1 MTADVT
7 IVGGG
12 PNGLLLAC
20 ELQLAGVRP
29 VLLERLHARSEAPRA
44 NGLVGRVV
52 QVLELRGLYERLAG
66 RAGPAQ
72 PLPFYQFSGLP
83 LDLRDLRENPLHV
96 LQVPQA
102 RIEEVLEERARELGV
117 EIRRGHE
124 LIALHQDDDGVALDT
139 RGPQGAH
146 RMRTRYLV
154 GADGGHSTVR
164 KQAGIAFPGTTDD
177 SFASR
182 AGHAVIPDTPL
193 DPATGELALPE
204 LGMRLRPYAHNRLP
218 NGVLTFAVMPPGSGV
233 HLVATFEWDQLP
245 VDDSTPMTF
254 DELRASVRRV
264 LGADLP
270 MSPPTTPGPHLLR
283 RLTGINSRQAD
294 AYRAD
299 RVLLLGDAAHVHSA
313 VGGPGLNLGMQDA
326 INLGWKLAAQIHGW
340 APSGLLDTY
349 ESERAPL
356 SQRVLMHTRAQMAL
370 MRPGGDITATR
381 DLLAELLGDKNNR
394 ARIAALL
401 AGTDVQYDMGYDNGH
416 PLVGRWLPDLRSH
429 LTSSW
434 TQIAERLRAAR
445 PVLVDLTANTTM
457 AEAANGWTDRVDM
470 ISAPSA
476 DRSLPASAILVRPD
490 GYLAWATDDDTSG
503 QSTRHHLHKALTTW
517 FGAAS

>member
-20 ELQLAGVRP
+20 ELRLAGVRP
-29 VLLERLHARSEAPRA
+29 LLLERLHARSETPRA

-52 QVLELRGLYERLAG
+52 QALELRGLYEPLTG
-66 RAGPAQ
+66 RSGPAQ

-83 LDLRDLRENPLHV
+83 LDLRDLPDNPLHA

-102 RIEEVLEERARELGV
+102 RIEQVLEERARELGV

-124 LIALHQDDDGVALDT
+124 LTALRQDDDAVTLDI
-139 RGPQGAH
+139 RAPQGAY
-146 RMRTRYLV
+146 RVRTRYLV

-182 AGHAVIPDTPL
+182 AGHTVIPDALL
-193 DPATGELALPE
+193 DPATGELVLPE
-204 LGMRLRPYAHNRLP
+204 PGMRLRPYAHNRLP
-218 NGVLTFAVMPPGSGV
+218 NGVLTFAMMQPGSGI
-233 HLVATFEWDQLP
+233 HLVATFEWDQPP

-254 DELRASVRRV
+254 DELRASARRV
-264 LGADLP
+264 LGTDLP
-270 MSPPTTPGPHLLR
+270 LTPPTTPGPHLLR
-283 RLTGINSRQAD
+283 RVTSINSRQAD
-294 AYRAD
+294 TYRAG

-340 APSGLLDTY
+340 APPGLLDTY
-349 ESERAPL
+349 HSERAAV
-356 SQRVLMHTRAQMAL
+356 SRRVLMQTRAQMAL
-370 MRPGGDITATR
+370 MRPAADITAAR
-381 DLLAELLGDKNNR
+381 DLLAELLDDPRNR

-401 AGTDVQYDMGYDNGH
+401 SGTDIRYDMGRATGH
-416 PLVGRWLPDLRSH
+416 PLVGRWLPDLRTH
-429 LTSSW
+429 ITDSW
-434 TQIAERLRAAR
+434 EQIAERLRAAR
-445 PVLVDLTANTTM
+445 PVLVDLTGHSAT
-457 AEAANGWTDRVDM
+457 AKAADAWTDRVDV
-470 ISAPSA
+470 ITARSA
-476 DRSLPASAILVRPD
+476 DRSRPASAILVRPD
-490 GYLAWATDDDTSG
+490 GYLAWATDEAAS
-503 QSTRHHLHKALTTW
+503 QSMRHHMREALTAW
-517 FGAAS
+517 FGTAT

>member
-20 ELQLAGVRP
+20 ELRLAGVRP
-29 VLLERLHARSEAPRA
+29 LLLERLPARSEAPRA

-52 QVLELRGLYERLAG
+52 QALELRGLYEPLTG
-66 RAGPAQ
+66 QPGPAQ

-83 LDLRDLRENPLHV
+83 LDLRDLPDNPLHA

-102 RIEEVLEERARELGV
+102 RIEQVLEERARELGV

-124 LIALHQDDDGVALDT
+124 LTALHQDDDAVTLDI
-139 RGPQGAH
+139 RAPEGAY
-146 RMRTRYLV
+146 RIRTRYLV

-182 AGHAVIPDTPL
+182 AGHVIIPDALL
-193 DPATGELALPE
+193 DPVTGALDLPE
-204 LGMRLRPYAHNRLP
+204 PGIRLRPYTHNRLP
-218 NGVLTFAVMPPGSGV
+218 RGVLSFAMMQPGSGI
-233 HLVATFEWDQLP
+233 HLVATFEWDQPP

-254 DELRASVRRV
+254 DELQASVRRV

-270 MSPPTTPGPHLLR
+270 MSPPTTPGAHLLR

-294 AYRAD
+294 TYRTG
-299 RVLLLGDAAHVHSA
+299 RILLLGDAAHVHSA

-326 INLGWKLAAQIHGW
+326 INLGWKLAAQIQGW
-340 APSGLLDTY
+340 APPGLLDTY
-349 ESERAPL
+349 QSERAPV
-356 SQRVLMHTRAQMAL
+356 SRRVLMQTRAQMAL
-370 MRPGGDITATR
+370 MRPAADITAAR
-381 DLLAELLGDKNNR
+381 DLLAELLDDPHNC

-401 AGTDVQYDMGYDNGH
+401 SGTDIRYDMGHNAGH
-416 PLVGRWLPDLRSH
+416 PLAGRWLPDLRAH
-429 LTSSW
+429 ITDGW

-445 PVLVDLTANTTM
+445 PVLVDFTGDSAM
-457 AEAANGWTDRVDM
+457 ADAADGWTDRVDVIM
-470 ISAPSA
+470 ARAS
-476 DRSLPASAILVRPD
+476 DRYLPASAVLVRPD
-490 GYLAWATDDDTSG
+490 GYLAWATDDMSG
-503 QSTRHHLHKALTTW
+503 QSRHHHMHEALTSW
-517 FGAAS
+517 FGAAT